1 MPKGSRKDIRK
12 EQVVLLRFEKELARL
27 AAFVAAGS
35 ATAASAAT
43 IIDGEAAAG
52 AYDRVKDALVHLA
65 EVTTD
70 VHAALNAQAIEAGA
84 RILQAG
90 GTPKEPPAEVVR
102 SLLGLG

>member
-1 MPKGSRKDIRK
+1 MAKRFQKDIRK
-12 EQVVLLRFEKELARL
+12 EQLVLLRFEKELARL

-43 IIDGEAAAG
+43 VVESEAATG
-52 AYDRVKDALVHLA
+52 AYDRIRDALVHLA

-70 VHAALNAQAIEAGA
+70 VHAAMNAQAIEAGA
-84 RILQAG
+84 RLLQAG
-90 GTPKEPPAEVVR
+90 GAPKEPPVEVVR

>member
-1 MPKGSRKDIRK
+1 MAKKSQKDMRK
-12 EQVVLLRFEKELARL
+12 EQLVLLRFEKELARL

-43 IIDGEAAAG
+43 VIDSSAASG
-52 AYDRVKDALVHLA
+52 AYDRIREALVHLA

-70 VHAALNAQAIEAGA
+70 VHAAMNAQAVETGA
-84 RILQAG
+84 RILQATG
-90 GTPKEPPAEVVR
+90 APKEPPVEVVR